1 MSYNMNQVVLLT
13 EQQYQE
19 IQGKKFA
26 PDCFFNPRQDQD
38 NNWFIDIGE
47 QENCVHPDFQWIKKC
62 PRIEYKP
69 KPIPMPEDET
79 PVQE

>member
-1 MSYNMNQVVLLT
+1 MNQVVLLT

-69 KPIPMPEDET
+69 KPYPMPEDET

>member
-1 MSYNMNQVVLLT
+1 MNQVVLLT